1 MKIQDKIVIV
11 TGASS
16 GIGLAMAELLS
27 KQRAKVALVSRA
39 KEELEQLSRELP
51 ESFAVPA
58 DMSKSFEIRRMIKQ
72 TKDHFGR
79 IDVLINNAG
88 QGYDAFVEKMDMD
101 TYRYVFDLNLV
112 GPVVAMQ
119 QVIPFMRK
127 QGGGTII
134 NVSSAV
140 ALMNLPNNG
149 PYASLKRALALIS
162 LTAREELKED
172 NIIVSVAYPYITLTN
187 FEKNTIRET
196 PVPENEEEPTGPFP
210 PDTAE
215 YTAKKILEGIESEEA
230 EIFTHDW
237 MKKRNNAN
245 R

>member
-1 MKIQDKIVIV
+1 
-11 TGASS
+11 
-16 GIGLAMAELLS
+16 
-27 KQRAKVALVSRA
+27 
-39 KEELEQLSRELP
+39 
-51 ESFAVPA
+51 
-58 DMSKSFEIRRMIKQ
+58 
-72 TKDHFGR
+72 
-79 IDVLINNAG
+79 
-88 QGYDAFVEKMDMD
+88 
-101 TYRYVFDLNLV
+101 
-112 GPVVAMQ
+112 
-119 QVIPFMRK
+119 
-127 QGGGTII
+127 
-134 NVSSAV
+134 
-140 ALMNLPNNG
+140 
-149 PYASLKRALALIS
+149 LKRALALIS

-172 NIIVSVAYPYITLTN
+172 NIVVSVAYPYITLTN

>member
-1 MKIQDKIVIV
+1 M
-11 TGASS
+11 
-16 GIGLAMAELLS
+16 
-27 KQRAKVALVSRA
+27 
-39 KEELEQLSRELP
+39 
-51 ESFAVPA
+51 
-58 DMSKSFEIRRMIKQ
+58 
-72 TKDHFGR
+72 
-79 IDVLINNAG
+79 LINNAG

-215 YTAKKILEGIESEEA
+215 YTAQKILEGIESEEA